1 MSNQNK
7 AQKQMIVGI
16 KDTFFEIPPYQ
27 RLYEWG
33 KDEIETLLDDMKKA
47 YNEGKGQYFIGN
59 ITTSIDKDDSN
70 KFVLID
76 GQQRLTTLWFIG
88 FYLAS
93 KGCGEWKTFITQGDK
108 LRIAMPIRD
117 KEKEVLENLAKKIQK
132 SEIKPNK
139 EKKLE
144 LSKDLQGI
152 HQKIIDA
159 FGYIESWFNENFSKD
174 DNKKEID
181 SERLNCFANFIYT
194 KICFV
199 FVELAPKTD
208 LNRFFVRMNN
218 RGKQLE
224 KHEILK
230 ARMLGEIRK
239 KYDENGKLIK
249 DTNDEIWQK
258 YAKIWDLCSDMN
270 KYIFQSASDRN
281 IFEKENKNDDTP
293 DKVESI
299 IDFPTFLLHCYKLFI
314 VDKLLLNEKGKYAEN
329 EILEI
334 LKKITI
340 TQDKL
345 LEIMWDDQTNNG
357 KNKEVILDGNFIF
370 NIKNDTNRQA
380 KANCKEFIESIL
392 RYRVLFDYFVI
403 KDDVRARS
411 SNNYKIMRLNESK
424 DNYSLPEN
432 SKKGELTSGVF
443 HDLVIIQ
450 NYLRVARQGDRQNYH
465 HWLTPFLKFL
475 DNQICLEMD
484 LSLMKNCEFDF
495 TNFKCGAKKIAE
507 QFSKD
512 ECDGRQ
518 KVLVRFLE
526 NLDTKLAI
534 KQLSKTNE
542 NVLLNIA
549 NTILININEH
559 LNFQEEKSKIEQISK
574 WREKYKNI
582 FFYKKCFLNN
592 GTNTPHYWFYRLEYY
607 LWKDR
612 ENKKYTKVI
621 FDNKSFKD
629 IADKFYFRNLN
640 SVEHIQPQSRAED
653 EQKNWRIYKDKDNK
667 IIKRDIDC
675 FGNLA
680 LLSVGFNSSLSNQ
693 DNADKRLDLQK
704 KINKSE
710 VESLKLWLVYA
721 NYPKDED
728 WTHKNAQAHQNQ
740 MLDILIK
747 SLKSSQEK

>member
-7 AQKQMIVGI
+7 AQKQMIVDI
-16 KDTFFEIPPYQ
+16 KDIFFEIPPYQ

-93 KGCGEWKTFITQGDK
+93 REYEWEKEITKKVWQEFILKGDK

-117 KEKEVLENLAKKIQK
+117 KEREALENLAKKIQK

-144 LSKDLQGI
+144 LSKDLQSI
-152 HQKIIDA
+152 HKKIIDA
-159 FGYIESWFNENFSKD
+159 FYYIELWFNGNFSKD

-181 SERLNCFANFIYT
+181 SKRLNCFANFIYT

-230 ARMLGEIRK
+230 ARILSVIQQGGGGE
-239 KYDENGKLIK
+239 
-249 DTNDEIWQK
+249 WQK

-299 IDFPTFLLHCYKLFI
+299 IDFPTFLLHCYKLW
-314 VDKLLLNEKGKYAEN
+314 VVKQCNEN
-329 EILEI
+329 EIPKE
-334 LKKITI
+334 ITI
-340 TQDKL
+340 TKDRL
-345 LEIMWDDQTNNG
+345 LEIMWDAKED
-357 KNKEVILDGNFIF
+357 KNRHNYLFVKRDKHDCKDFI
-370 NIKNDTNRQA
+370 IDM
-380 KANCKEFIESIL
+380 L
-392 RYRVLFDYFVI
+392 YYRVLFDYFVI

-443 HDLVIIQ
+443 HDLVMIQ

-484 LSLMKNCEFDF
+484 LSLMKNCAFDF
-495 TNFKCGAKKIAE
+495 DNFKCDAKKIAE

-512 ECDGRQ
+512 ECDERQ

-534 KQLSKTNE
+534 KQLSKPNE

-607 LWKDR
+607 LWKNGVAN
-612 ENKKYTKVI
+612 EKNLNI
-621 FDNKSFKD
+621 KD
-629 IADKFYFRNLN
+629 KNFSEIRKNFYFRNLG
-640 SVEHIQPQSRAED
+640 SIEHFQPQSEPD
-653 EQKNWRIYKDKDNK
+653 EKWWLNNK
-667 IIKRDIDC
+667 SEMDT

-680 LLSVGFNSSLSNQ
+680 LISRSLNSSLGKQNL
-693 DNADKRLDLQK
+693 DKKEIDIAK
-704 KINKSE
+704 EGNS
-710 VESLKLWLVYA
+710 ESLKLVLMCCLKNLKNNDIKA
-721 NYPKDED
+721 NEEISK
-728 WTHKNAQAHQNQ
+728 AQAHQEQ
-740 MLDILIK
+740 MLGILIK

>member
-1 MSNQNK
+1 MNNQNK

-47 YNEGKGQYFIGN
+47 WKPDDCQSDKSNEDSQKSSKQYFIGN

-70 KFVLID
+70 KFILID

-93 KGCGEWKTFITQGDK
+93 KKCGEWDNFIAQDDK
-108 LRIAMPIRD
+108 LRINMPIRD
-117 KEKEVLENLAKKIQK
+117 KERDALESLAKKIQK
-132 SEIKPNK
+132 HNK
-139 EKKLE
+139 EEKLE
-144 LSKDLQGI
+144 ISKDLQGI
-152 HQKIIDA
+152 HKKIIDA
-159 FGYIESWFNENFSKD
+159 FGCIESWFNENFSKD

-181 SERLNCFANFIYT
+181 SKRLNCFANFIYT

-230 ARMLGEIRK
+230 ARILGVIQQGGG
-239 KYDENGKLIK
+239 D
-249 DTNDEIWQK
+249 WQK

-281 IFEKENKNDDTP
+281 IFEKENKDKETP

-299 IDFPTFLLHCYKLFI
+299 VDFPAFLLHCYKLW
-314 VDKLLLNEKGKYAEN
+314 VVKQCNEN
-329 EILEI
+329 EIPKE
-334 LKKITI
+334 ITI
-340 TQDKL
+340 TKDRL
-345 LEIMWDDQTNNG
+345 LEIMWDNQANKG

-380 KANCKEFIESIL
+380 KENCKEFIIDML
-392 RYRVLFDYFVI
+392 YYRVLFDYFVI
-403 KDDVRARS
+403 KSDVVAKGGDS
-411 SNNYKIMRLNESK
+411 YKIMRLNESK

-432 SKKGELTSGVF
+432 SKKGSLQSGVL
-443 HDLVIIQ
+443 HDLVMIQ
-450 NYLRVARQGDRQNYH
+450 NYLRVSRQGDRQNYH

-495 TNFKCGAKKIAE
+495 ANFKCGAKKIAK

-512 ECDGRQ
+512 ECDERQ

-526 NLDTKLAI
+526 NLDTNLAI
-534 KQLSKTNE
+534 AQFKDSELLDETNE
-542 NVLLNIA
+542 AIRQAQRLQPKTLENP
-549 NTILININEH
+549 T
-559 LNFQEEKSKIEQISK
+559 
-574 WREKYKNI
+574 WD
-582 FFYKKCFLNN
+582 FLNN
-592 GTNTPHYWFYRLEYY
+592 GTRTPHYWFYRLEYY
-607 LWKDR
+607 LWKNGV
-612 ENKKYTKVI
+612 ENEENLKIKDKNFSVI
-621 FDNKSFKD
+621 RKN
-629 IADKFYFRNLN
+629 FYFRNLG
-640 SVEHIQPQSRAED
+640 SVEHFQPQSEP
-653 EQKNWRIYKDKDNK
+653 DKKWWLNDK
-667 IIKRDIDC
+667 SEMDT

-680 LLSVGFNSSLSNQ
+680 LISRSLNSLLGKQNL
-693 DNADKRLDLQK
+693 DKKEIDIAK
-704 KINKSE
+704 EGNS
-710 VESLKLWLVYA
+710 ESLKLVLMCCL
-721 NYPKDED
+721 
-728 WTHKNAQAHQNQ
+728 KNLKNNDNAENKKISKAQEHQEQ
-740 MLDILIK
+740 MTDILIK
-747 SLKSSQEK
+747 SLKSSLKK